1 MSLLPCLSW
10 KYRHAW
16 CCERKACT
24 EWLLWVQLK
33 QTKDCE
39 SWWLPSGHSSV
50 VSEYWQLKPWVLG
63 LIPIQYSIKHVLS
76 TCLWN
81 FASYNTVSN
90 MYWVHVC
97 EILHC
102 KGQFGTFVTLTWYT
116 DVDSRQL
123 VDAWLVC
130 SISQEPGV
138 SRAFQI
144 TLPVGGNTPTQKVA
158 IEHFSSWVSI
168 YSHGRKTENGD
179 LGLTWY
185 GKGCYEC
192 VIVNCQVP

>member
-1 MSLLPCLSW
+1 ML
-10 KYRHAW
+10 
-16 CCERKACT
+16 
-24 EWLLWVQLK
+24 
-33 QTKDCE
+33 D
-39 SWWLPSGHSSV
+39 V
-50 VSEYWQLKPWVLG
+50 VKG
-63 LIPIQYSIKHVLS
+63 KHVLS
-76 TCLWN
+76 GCCGCNWSKPRIVRAGGYLVVIAQWCQSTGSSSHGSWAW
-81 FASYNTVSN
+81 FPYNTVSN

-185 GKGCYEC
+185 GKGCYER
-192 VIVNCQVP
+192 VIVNYKSVSGAIECMCVSLQ